1 MQTFPEVFYF
11 TYVAKIIGN
20 LDSFGFGKKGK
31 ILGIAIRRKAT
42 GYFENALRQ
51 KLWGGYLYN
60 LFLHHFVL

>member
-11 TYVAKIIGN
+11 TYVGKIIGN

-42 GYFENALRQ
+42 GYFEMFKTKALGR
-51 KLWGGYLYN
+51 LLI
-60 LFLHHFVL
+60 